1 MRRLLVLSLFLLAP
15 LVAQAQSAAPRK
27 FVVFFE
33 LWSAN
38 IDDSAKSVIAA
49 AAEAAKQDADARVLV
64 TGFADPAGGTQANL
78 YLSLTRAQVVLD
90 GLAQDGGK
98 PERLRLSA
106 RGETEFTL
114 SAQESRRVEI
124 SVGGR

>member
-15 LVAQAQSAAPRK
+15 LVAHAQSAPPRK

-49 AAEAAKQDADARVLV
+49 AAEAARQDADARVVV
-64 TGFADPAGGTQANL
+64 TGFADPAGSAQANL
-78 YLSLTRAQVVLD
+78 YLSLTRAQVVVD
-90 GLAQDGGK
+90 GLAQGGIK

-114 SAQESRRVEI
+114 SSQESRRVEI
-124 SVGGR
+124 SVGGL